1 MSNKK
6 KLCYVRYDCILVD
19 IENKFKFGR
28 KTQTNES
35 CFLLNNFENNCSIN
49 KGLQASD
56 SSMNQDKDLKVEVR
70 RGKEKKV
77 KAPF

>member
-1 MSNKK
+1 MWYWYFDKRGSI
-6 KLCYVRYDCILVD
+6 ILY
-19 IENKFKFGR
+19 I
-28 KTQTNES
+28 KTLTATY
-35 CFLLNNFENNCSIN
+35 L
-49 KGLQASD
+49 LQASD